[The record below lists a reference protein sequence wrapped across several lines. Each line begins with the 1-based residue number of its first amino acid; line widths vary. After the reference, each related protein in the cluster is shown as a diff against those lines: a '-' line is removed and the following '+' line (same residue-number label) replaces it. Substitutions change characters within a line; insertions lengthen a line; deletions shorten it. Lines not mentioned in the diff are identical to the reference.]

1 MNYKRKIITLVA
13 TRPDIIKLSCIIKE
27 TDKFFENVLVNTNQN
42 FNFELNEIFFKELKI
57 KKPKYFFKSKNKSPI
72 QNISEM
78 LVEFEKICEIEKPDA
93 LIILGDTNSSLLS
106 YVAKRKK
113 IPIFHLEAGNRCHD
127 QRVPEEINRK
137 IVDHLSDINLT
148 YSKIAKENLI
158 LEGFAQDQVFT
169 IGSPIKEVYNHYKK
183 KINQS
188 KILKKTSLV
197 KESFFLVSFHREENV
212 ESLNKITNF
221 FKFLEYLEDQYE
233 LPIIVSTHYRL
244 QKKILENKKL
254 KSKKFKK
261 VKFLKPFGYFDY
273 CHLMNNAKI
282 VFSDSGTITE
292 ESSVMKFKAINLRET
307 NERQEGFEEGI
318 APMTGLNLKN
328 IDTAIHILSDKN
340 YVVNPIK
347 DYETTNVSSKL
358 VKILISYI
366 DYINHKT
373 WKKFL

>member
-183 KINQS
+183 KINKS

-233 LPIIVSTHYRL
+233 LPIIVSTHYHL
-244 QKKILENKKL
+244 QKK
-254 KSKKFKK
+254 
-261 VKFLKPFGYFDY
+261 Y
-273 CHLMNNAKI
+273 
-282 VFSDSGTITE
+282 
-292 ESSVMKFKAINLRET
+292 
-307 NERQEGFEEGI
+307 
-318 APMTGLNLKN
+318 
-328 IDTAIHILSDKN
+328 
-340 YVVNPIK
+340 
-347 DYETTNVSSKL
+347 
-358 VKILISYI
+358 
-366 DYINHKT
+366 
-373 WKKFL
+373 

>member
-1 MNYKRKIITLVA
+1 MNYKRKVITLVA
-13 TRPDIIKLSCIIKE
+13 TRPDIIKLSRIINK
-27 TDKFFENVLVNTNQN
+27 TDKFFENIIVNTNQN
-42 FNFELNEIFFKELKI
+42 FNYELNEIFFKELKI
-57 KKPKYFFKSKNKSPI
+57 KKPKYSFKSKNKTPI

-78 LVEFEKICEIEKPDA
+78 LIEFEKICEDEKPEA

-158 LEGFAQDQVFT
+158 LEGFPEDQIFN
-169 IGSPIKEVYNHYKK
+169 IGSPIREVYNFYKK
-183 KINQS
+183 DIKKS
-188 KILKKTSLV
+188 KILKKLSLT
-197 KESFFLVSFHREENV
+197 KNSFFLISFHREENV
-212 ESLNKITNF
+212 ESTKKIDAF
-221 FKFLEYLEDQYE
+221 FKFLEYLENKFN

-244 QKKILENKKL
+244 QHKILENAKINIKN
-254 KSKKFKK
+254 FKK
-261 VKFLKPFGYFDY
+261 VKFLKPFGYYDY
-273 CHLMNNAKI
+273 CHLLNNAKI

-318 APMTGLNLKN
+318 VPMTGLDLKN
-328 IDTAIHILSDKN
+328 IDTAINILSDKMHIMSS
-340 YVVNPIK
+340 IK
-347 DYETTNVSSKL
+347 DYEVDDVSGKL
-358 VKILISYI
+358 IKILISYI
-366 DYINHKT
+366 DYINLKT
-373 WKKFL
+373 WKKSL